1 MSSKKDNIDNDD
13 LKFIPLNIDSSLS
26 PSSSKFPMFCNLDQ
40 LSFSGILSSIS
51 LELPDLNATPIP
63 LDTVNSISSVMAPL
77 MPYPKN
83 ISDLNNSNSI
93 YNNINTKINTSKEQN
108 YNNKSFELEY
118 PDELNTDLLHS
129 YNEQTIKSRQLDN
142 YVNAVD
148 ILRNFDLSL
157 NYSIDEYRKNNCTEN
172 EVNDIFTKIEND
184 HSGILSTMKAYRIP
198 YPIAKI
204 LIKKIIKISLDN
216 CDK

>member
-93 YNNINTKINTSKEQN
+93 YNNTNTKIDTSKEQN

-129 YNEQTIKSRQLDN
+129 YNEQAIKSRQLDN

-172 EVNDIFTKIEND
+172 EVNDIFTKIENN